1 MEYTFFS
8 NALRARFIS
17 HAAEMGVATQ
27 VRDDAMEGSVVA
39 LSDDLD
45 DEQMDNLE
53 QVYDTLMD
61 EQMLLAES
69 EEGWVTHKVMG
80 VNISRAD
87 GSTQAVRLQGEVAR
101 RLVEYFTPVEI
112 HDLVQE
118 IAQNIEQPV
127 FGPICKK

>member
-8 NALRARFIS
+8 NTLRARFIS
-17 HAAEMGVATQ
+17 HAAEMGVETQ

>member
-1 MEYTFFS
+1 
-8 NALRARFIS
+8 
-17 HAAEMGVATQ
+17 
-27 VRDDAMEGSVVA
+27 
-39 LSDDLD
+39 
-45 DEQMDNLE
+45 
-53 QVYDTLMD
+53 
-61 EQMLLAES
+61 MLLAES